1 MKFGTRFNTF
11 PIFGFQW
18 SLNQTQTLGTFFP
31 EFRNFYFLGQNNYYL
46 LMLQEFPIPIAMYT
60 SCSCV
65 GRPRLYTR
73 VTSKSKH
80 HSKRYIRKPRK
91 ISTLNHRSH
100 VAGPAKGRRV
110 ARARPAANHRTPE
123 GSNDTAQLRTC
134 HIANA
139 PANREPRR
147 RPATHAGGR
156 ISLLAAARQ
165 AVKQATSQLL

>member
-1 MKFGTRFNTF
+1 MSHGSSRRIWPN
-11 PIFGFQW
+11 PPDVGISWLLELEIPVALANW
-18 SLNQTQTLGTFFP
+18 SYCTKY
-31 EFRNFYFLGQNNYYL
+31 RYL
-46 LMLQEFPIPIAMYT
+46 LMRREFTIPIAMYT

-110 ARARPAANHRTPE
+110 ARARPAANHRTPR
-123 GSNDTAQLRTC
+123 GSNDTAHVRMC

-156 ISLLAAARQ
+156 ISLLAAAPQ